1 MRRATRL
8 TMLFILLLAGLLGF
22 QARALAAGPGSA
34 SVCDPDGVQSS
45 GAIYRICMPAGPWN
59 GDLVVYAHGYVSPLE
74 PIGIPED
81 QLTLPDGTS
90 LIDLITS
97 MGYAFATTSYATN
110 GLAVPEGV
118 ADVTELVSIFRAT
131 KGEPEH
137 VYLTGPS
144 EGGLI
149 TILGVEQHPD
159 VFDGALSTCGPIG
172 NFQKQ
177 TDYFGDFRVVFDYF
191 FPGVLPPSPVA
202 IPDQV
207 MADWDDVYKPAIAA
221 AIAQDPHATDQLLRV
236 TRAAVDPADP
246 GSVEKTVTGLLW
258 YNVFATNDARVKL
271 GGQPFDNRHKLY
283 VGSDNDLALNMGVA
297 RFQADPQAKVAIQQ
311 RYQASGDLQVPVVT
325 MHTLLD
331 PIVPYWHEPL
341 YRQKVMARGAAFQH
355 INIPIPR
362 YGHCNFQPEEVLAA
376 FGILVFRVEGDILDP
391 SAALP
396 DPDARTRYN
405 ELLQKYGVPI
415 ETR

>member
-1 MRRATRL
+1 MQRVTRL
-8 TMLFILLLAGLLGF
+8 ILFLTLVLVGLVGSQVPAF
-22 QARALAAGPGSA
+22 ADPGGTSI
-34 SVCDPDGVQSS
+34 CDPDGVQSS
-45 GAIYRICMPAGPWN
+45 GAIYRICMPDGPWN

-74 PIGIPED
+74 PVGIPED

-90 LIDLITS
+90 LIDMITG

-110 GLAVPEGV
+110 GLAVVDGV
-118 ADVTELVSIFRAT
+118 QDVTELVSIFRAT

-149 TILGVEQHPD
+149 TILGIEQHPD

-177 TDYFGDFRVVFDYF
+177 TDYLGDFRVVFDYY
-191 FPGVLPPSPVA
+191 FPGVLPPSPIT
-202 IPDQV
+202 IPDEV
-207 MADWDDVYKPAIAA
+207 MTDWEDVYEPAIRA
-221 AIAQDPHATDQLLRV
+221 AIAQDPYATEQLLRV
-236 TRAAVDPADP
+236 TRAAIDPMDPA
-246 GSVEKTVTGLLW
+246 SVEKTVLGALW
-258 YNVFATNDARVKL
+258 YNVFATNDAIDKL
-271 GGQPFDNRHKLY
+271 GGQPFGNQHKLY
-283 VGSDNDLALNMGVA
+283 FGSDDDFALNLGVQ
-297 RFQADPQAKVAIQQ
+297 RFQADPQAKATIQED
-311 RYQASGDLQVPVVT
+311 YQTSGDLQRPVVT

-341 YRQKVMARGAAFQH
+341 YRQKVMGSGAAFQH

-362 YGHCNFQPEEVLAA
+362 YGHCNFEPEEVLAA
-376 FGILVFRVEGDILDP
+376 FAILVFRVEGDILDV

-396 DPDARTRYN
+396 DAKAQQRYQ
-405 ELLQKYGVPI
+405 ELLHRYGTPVMP
-415 ETR
+415 